1 MKAIDPFET
10 VCLRGVT
17 LAKYHAVITYLET
30 KENYQPEMSKEDFIN
45 NCLAFLG
52 CVKVPDFFKEYL
64 AFIYEFHRLDVPAD
78 LVYDRTD
85 GRAFVNLINGLVS
98 RIEPGMNQIE
108 FENHLI
114 DGYPAGGGNL
124 LKKPRWVNWIRKAI
138 DFIDDNWKS

>member
-1 MKAIDPFET
+1 MYP
-10 VCLRGVT
+10 
-17 LAKYHAVITYLET
+17 
-30 KENYQPEMSKEDFIN
+30 
-45 NCLAFLG
+45 
-52 CVKVPDFFKEYL
+52 
-64 AFIYEFHRLDVPAD
+64 D